1 MRYNDFKKAVNEEF
15 KRCARYED
23 NVKLSMS
30 DCDAIAEYFTQYIYE
45 FYYFT
50 QYIYEIQ
57 GDIFICAPEY
67 LGSSIYEATEGA
79 RSIDCEIYF
88 DIGLE
93 KAFVLTCWYEDD
105 VEYIFDIKEY

>member
-23 NVKLSMS
+23 NVNLSMS

-45 FYYFT
+45 FYCEKYD
-50 QYIYEIQ
+50 EIQ

-88 DIGLE
+88 DIGL
-93 KAFVLTCWYEDD
+93 KNAFVLQCWYEDD
-105 VEYIFDIKEY
+105 VEYVFGIKEY

>member
-1 MRYNDFKKAVNEEF
+1 MKYNDFKKAVNEEF

-45 FYYFT
+45 FYCEKYD
-50 QYIYEIQ
+50 EIQ
-57 GDIFICAPEY
+57 GDIFICTPEY
-67 LGSSIYEATEGA
+67 LGSSIYEATDGA

-88 DIGLE
+88 DIGLK
-93 KAFVLTCWYEDD
+93 KAFVLQCWYEDD
-105 VEYIFDIKEY
+105 VEYIFGIKEY